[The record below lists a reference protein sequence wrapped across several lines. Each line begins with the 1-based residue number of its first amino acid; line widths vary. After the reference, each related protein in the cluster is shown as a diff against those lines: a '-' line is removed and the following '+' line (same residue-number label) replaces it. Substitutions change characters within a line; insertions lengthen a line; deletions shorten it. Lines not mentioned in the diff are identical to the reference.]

1 MNFAG
6 YIARKVAFNT
16 SKSFSRFIIRL
27 AVAATTISV
36 MAMIIALAFTN
47 GFQFV
52 ISQKIFNFWGHIRVQ
67 HYEPSKA
74 MISEEYPIEKNDTVQ
89 NLIHTV
95 PGIATIQAFA
105 TRNAILKT
113 TETIEGVLFK
123 GIEKSYDTSR
133 LKTFIKQGRWMH
145 YPDSGYSNEIVLSA
159 YTASQLNLKL
169 NDPVLIYFIQNDGT
183 PPRARKLTIAGIY
196 KTGIEEYDKLVA
208 LGDIRLV
215 QRLNNWPE
223 NLIGGYEI
231 ILKDFRKI
239 DTINETIFNQL
250 PILWNSRTIKE
261 IYPNIF
267 DWLGLQD
274 KTIVI
279 TLVILIVV
287 AVLNLITCLIILVLE
302 RTRMVGVL
310 KALGASNGRIQQ
322 VFLYHGALITLLGI
336 TLGNI
341 LAFLIIF
348 LQKKYSFLKLPE
360 EMYYID
366 KAEVQV
372 IPWQVIA
379 VNLGTFLICM
389 LILLV
394 PTLIIKKIQ
403 PVRAIQFK

>member
-1 MNFAG
+1 MNIAG

-16 SKSFSRFIIRL
+16 NKSFSRFIIRL
-27 AVAATTISV
+27 AIAATTISV
-36 MAMIIALAFTN
+36 MSMIVALAFTN

-67 HYEPSKA
+67 HYEPAKA
-74 MISEEYPIEKNDTVQ
+74 MIAEEYPIEKSDSVQ
-89 NLIHTV
+89 NLKKII
-95 PGIATIQAFA
+95 PGIASIQAFA

-123 GIEKSYDTSR
+123 GIEKSYDTGR
-133 LKTFIKQGRWMH
+133 LTSFLKQGRWMI

-169 NDPVLIYFIQNDGT
+169 NEPVLIYFIQNDGSA
-183 PPRARKLTIAGIY
+183 PRARKLNIVGIY

-215 QRLNNWPE
+215 QRLNNWPD
-223 NLIGGYEI
+223 NQIGGYEI
-231 ILKDFRKI
+231 VLNDYKQI
-239 DTINETIFNQL
+239 DSLNETIFTQL
-250 PILWNSRTIKE
+250 PIQWNSRTIKE

-274 KTIVI
+274 KTIII
-279 TLVILIVV
+279 TLIILIVV

-310 KALGASNGRIQQ
+310 KALGASNGTIQRI
-322 VFLYHGALITLLGI
+322 FLYHGALITVFGI

-341 LAFLIIF
+341 LAFIIIT

-372 IPWQVIA
+372 IPWQVVA
-379 VNLGTFLICM
+379 VNLGTFIICM
-389 LILLV
+389 LILLI
-394 PTLIIKKIQ
+394 PTLIIRRIQ